1 MFFSLVFVK
10 EGSRGFAQK
19 KHQTLRLYTLDVL
32 TELKKRLLWTMT
44 RIDRPFS
51 IKRLGFSL
59 TFFFFFQFLFALDSS
74 LSAISRREPIVRAT

>member
-10 EGSRGFAQK
+10 EGSHGFAQK
-19 KHQTLRLYTLDVL
+19 KHQTLGLYTLDVL

-59 TFFFFFQFLFALDSS
+59 MFFFQFLFALDSR